1 MTRADG
7 KCRRRAGLETYH
19 VATIMVKDL
28 VPSGII
34 HGYQVWGGDV
44 DESQEIC
51 VLFKVSPR
59 MTCSFQGEKSSH
71 CAVEKSDDTLP
82 GWSVLTSSVRGGWV
96 QDTLEGHTISCAVG
110 WSRMQNLSL
119 IAKKQQRNP
128 ECGTFC
134 LKKNKKNKK
143 TPPYSSKNVSVVRQR
158 SLPETPDSRVY
169 RDMTNY
175 FRDYV

>member
-7 KCRRRAGLETYH
+7 KCGGRAGLETYH

-51 VLFKVSPR
+51 VLFKGLPTDDLFISR
-59 MTCSFQGEKSSH
+59 GKSSH

-82 GWSVLTSSVRGGWV
+82 G
-96 QDTLEGHTISCAVG
+96 
-110 WSRMQNLSL
+110 
-119 IAKKQQRNP
+119 
-128 ECGTFC
+128 
-134 LKKNKKNKK
+134 
-143 TPPYSSKNVSVVRQR
+143 
-158 SLPETPDSRVY
+158 
-169 RDMTNY
+169 
-175 FRDYV
+175 